1 MIELNKFRMFK
12 QVKIFL
18 ILFLI
23 VLSVT
28 QYAQE
33 SQKGKIKLSLSGIP
47 VIDWNNGYYGFALK
61 PGIEYFFTDNL
72 SIHNDFFYHVQTGFY
87 VDEVKSKSN
96 TIGFIS
102 SIRYYLSFKNKK
114 WLVFGQA
121 GIGFGSVLYKHMDDD
136 ETTSDIDWLNSGVV
150 IYSAGVG
157 VGYRFS
163 SLFEMEVLVPYIV
176 VDNITNNYNADI
188 LFNGVGPT
196 IGVKFSLN

>member
-1 MIELNKFRMFK
+1 MYK
-12 QVKIFL
+12 QIRTFIV
-18 ILFLI
+18 ILLL
-23 VLSVT
+23 VLTYS

-61 PGIEYFFTDNL
+61 PGIEYFVTDNL
-72 SIHNDFFYHVQTGFY
+72 SIHNDFFYHIQTGLY

-96 TIGFIS
+96 TIGFIP
-102 SIRYYLSFKNKK
+102 SIRYYLSFKNKN
-114 WLVFGQA
+114 WVIFGQA
-121 GIGFGSVLYKHMDDD
+121 GIGFGSVLYKHIEEDK
-136 ETTSDIDWLNSGVV
+136 TSNDIDWLNSGVV

-163 SLFEMEVLVPYIV
+163 SLFEMEILIPYIV
-176 VDNITNNYNADI
+176 VDNITNNSNADI

-196 IGVKFSLN
+196 IGVKFSLNSE